1 MVSPLALALLASLAA
16 DTPPDETGPPFSAA
30 LEQATYVVLAEIAE
44 THEVA
49 GETVEEATVTQV
61 LKGSLGAGRIFYKAD
76 SCGCTSSPTKAKA
89 GSRVLLLLSPGSEVQ
104 ERRSFW
110 QALDRLARPDE
121 FFDLWWGP
129 VGRLVPDAE
138 GFVTMPLAL
147 PDSVPTRA
155 ATATSDSPSR
165 RLVAFDVLVAW
176 VQEHFAAADAPLR

>member
-44 THEVA
+44 THDVA

-76 SCGCTSSPTKAKA
+76 SCGCNTSSPTKAKE

-104 ERRSFW
+104 ERR
-110 QALDRLARPDE
+110 
-121 FFDLWWGP
+121 
-129 VGRLVPDAE
+129 
-138 GFVTMPLAL
+138 
-147 PDSVPTRA
+147 
-155 ATATSDSPSR
+155 
-165 RLVAFDVLVAW
+165 
-176 VQEHFAAADAPLR
+176 